1 MYMNPSQLVARFCLP
16 AFLLA
21 GSAAFAQTN
30 VQIQQFSLPPGQVR
44 LVVGHPRAGATN
56 FTLQASA
63 LTNAWSAVPGGA
75 VRALAL
81 GQIELTAPRPTNS
94 ARFFRVLSV
103 VDPND
108 ADADG
113 LPGSVEI
120 LLGTNPNRTDS
131 DGDGYSDGHET
142 VAGTDPLNP
151 NSFPTQGHLPVAT
164 FTNTTSSAV
173 EGTGSHTVWVTFD
186 RPFFGTLLYTVNAR
200 STAVAGV
207 DYAPLSGSVL
217 MAGGTTVGLVVTPR
231 DDLAIKPER
240 TLLIDLAANGSL
252 YRLGLRNTHVVRLV
266 DDDAYW
272 NGSLKDSYAERN
284 FRVSIARSNTV
295 NQVCF
300 VAGAAFDGLS
310 ALTNEA
316 PASVTSLSEGIIPVG
331 CFNGIVVSNL
341 PARFEVVS
349 PSLPAESGNLFAGSG
364 NLARTFTLLVATN
377 QPGHARTGRIMT
389 GSYSERIGISNTVS
403 SYLDRTNTGILA
415 LAREIPVSPSLT
427 NGVVAP

>member
-1 MYMNPSQLVARFCLP
+1 MFMKPLQLVARFCLP

-21 GSAAFAQTN
+21 GPAAFAQTN

-108 ADADG
+108 TDADG
-113 LPGSVEI
+113 LPNSVEV
-120 LLGTNPNRTDS
+120 LLGTNPNRTDT
-131 DGDGYSDGHET
+131 DGDGFSDGHEM

-151 NSFPTQGHLPVAT
+151 NSFPLQGNLPVAT

-173 EGTGSHTVWVTFD
+173 EGTGATTVWVTFD
-186 RPFFGTLLYTVNAR
+186 RPFFGTLRYTVNAR

-207 DYAPLSGSVL
+207 DYTPLSGSVL
-217 MAGGTTVGLVVTPR
+217 VAGATTAGIVVTPR
-231 DDLAIKPER
+231 DDLVIKPDR
-240 TLLIDLAANGSL
+240 ILMLDLATNGFL
-252 YRLGLRNTHVVRLV
+252 YRLGIRSTHVVTLV

-272 NGSLKDSYAERN
+272 SGSLKDSYAERN
-284 FRVSIARSNTV
+284 FRVSIARSNAV

-300 VAGAAFDGLS
+300 VAGAGLDGLPG
-310 ALTNEA
+310 LTNEA
-316 PASVTSLSEGIIPVG
+316 PASATSLSEGIIPAG
-331 CFNGIVVSNL
+331 CTNGIVISNL

-349 PSLPAESGNLFAGSG
+349 PSLPAESGNLFAGCG

-377 QPGHARTGRIMT
+377 QPGHARTGRIMA
-389 GSYSERIGISNTVS
+389 GSYTERIGISNTVS

-415 LAREIPVSPSLT
+415 LAREIPVVASVT
-427 NGVVAP
+427 NSITAP

>member
-1 MYMNPSQLVARFCLP
+1 MQLAACFCLP
-16 AFLLA
+16 VFLLA
-21 GSAAFAQTN
+21 GPAAFAQTN

-120 LLGTNPNRTDS
+120 LLGTNPNLTDS

-173 EGTGSHTVWVTFD
+173 EGTGATTVWVTFD
-186 RPFFGTLLYTVNAR
+186 RPFIGTLRYTVNAR
-200 STAVAGV
+200 STAVAGA

-217 MAGGTTVGLVVTPR
+217 VAGGTTAGIVVTPR

-240 TLLIDLAANGSL
+240 TLMIDLALNDSFFRPGF
-252 YRLGLRNTHVVRLV
+252 RRTHVLRLV

-284 FRVSIARSNTV
+284 FRVSIARSNAV

-300 VAGAAFDGLS
+300 VAGAGIDGLPVLGS
-310 ALTNEA
+310 EA
-316 PASVTSLSEGIIPVG
+316 PASATSLSEGIIPAG
-331 CFNGIVVSNL
+331 CFNSVVVSNTL
-341 PARFEVVS
+341 ARFEVVS
-349 PSLPAESGNLFAGSG
+349 PSLPAESGTLFTGCG

-377 QPGHARTGRIMT
+377 QPGHARTGRVMT
-389 GSYSERIGISNTVS
+389 GSYTERIGISNTVS
-403 SYLDRTNTGILA
+403 SYLDRTNTGLLA
-415 LAREIPVSPSLT
+415 LAREIPASPSLT
-427 NGVVAP
+427 NGVVTP